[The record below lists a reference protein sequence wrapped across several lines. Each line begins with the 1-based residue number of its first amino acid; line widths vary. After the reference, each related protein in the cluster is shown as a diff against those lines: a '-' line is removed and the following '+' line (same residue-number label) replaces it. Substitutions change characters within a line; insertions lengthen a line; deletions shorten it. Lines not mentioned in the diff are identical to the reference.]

1 MHKNRI
7 TLNGIRSDLIDGL
20 LIQELPPVRKP
31 LMRTQIEEIDGRSGS
46 IVTELGYSAYEKE
59 MLIGLHGDFDIDQ
72 IIRYF
77 NSSGEVIFSNEPDKV
92 YDYMITDEIDF
103 ERLAHFRT
111 ATVSF
116 YVQPFKHSAVEQE
129 QTFTS
134 SPCTVINNGNIVA
147 KPVITLTGL
156 GTVTMSLN
164 GTPVL
169 VIAFGLSQRSI
180 IINVENMEAYWGD
193 TLLNRRVSGDYGD
206 LSLSLGENVLSWSG
220 GYVTEVKIDRY
231 SRWI

>member
-1 MHKNRI
+1 MHKNRV
-7 TLNGIRSDLIDGL
+7 TLNGIRSDLIQGL
-20 LIQELPPVRKP
+20 LIQELPPVIKP
-31 LMRTQIEEIDGRSGS
+31 LMRTEIEEIDGMSGA
-46 IVTELGYSAYEKE
+46 IVTNLGYSAYEKE

-72 IIRYF
+72 VIRYF

-92 YDYMITDEIDF
+92 YDYMIINEINF

-111 ATVSF
+111 ATVTF

-129 QTFTS
+129 QIFTA
-134 SPCTVINNGNIVA
+134 SPCTIINSGNIIA
-147 KPVITLTGL
+147 KPVITLTGS

-169 VIAFGLSQRSI
+169 VMALGASQRSI
-180 IINVENMEAYWGD
+180 IIDAEHMEAYWGG
-193 TLLNRRVSGDYGD
+193 TLLNRIVAGDYDD
-206 LSLSLGENVLSWSG
+206 LKFSPGENVLSWAG
-220 GYVTEVKIDRY
+220 GSVTEVKIDKY